1 MPATASLS
9 HPPVRHF
16 TRSLLAGITL
26 LIVPAL
32 HAEDKALA
40 PAWDQASSFLFND
53 AVQSFQKAPASANP
67 RERDYG
73 IAVAMLNYQPQ
84 TDANIQGALETFQR
98 LASENPTDRIGILSR
113 FFTGRI
119 PQLHFPTPDIPTAL
133 AVYYPLVKD
142 RTGNVVA
149 EACAARIVYLETYAN
164 PSLKDPI
171 AKLIELEPLVENL
184 STREGVRSFH
194 FAMGYA
200 YLNYSKRSD
209 ADNLRRALVH
219 LKEAEKG
226 GFPRWQ
232 DEANLLMAIAE
243 ASLLSGDKAQ
253 AAAYYGRF
261 AGKFKRDSRN
271 YYARQQLKAL
281 SPAAAVATPSPTS
294 SPTP

>member
-16 TRSLLAGITL
+16 TRFLLAGITL

-40 PAWDQASSFLFND
+40 PAWEQASSFLFND
-53 AVQSFQKAPASANP
+53 AVQTFQKAPASANP

-84 TDANIQGALETFQR
+84 TDANIQQSLETFKR
-98 LASENPTDRIGILSR
+98 LASENPSDRIGILSR
-113 FFTGRI
+113 FFVGRI
-119 PQLHFPTPDIPTAL
+119 PQLHFPKPDNEAAL
-133 AVYYPLVKD
+133 AAYYPLVRD

-149 EACAARIVYLETYAN
+149 EVCAARIVYLETYAN
-164 PSLKDPI
+164 PSLKNPV

-184 STREGVRSFH
+184 STREGLRSFH
-194 FAMGYA
+194 YAMGYA
-200 YLNYSKRSD
+200 YLNYSTRTD
-209 ADNLRRALVH
+209 TDNLKRAIAH
-219 LKEAEKG
+219 LKEAEKA

-281 SPAAAVATPSPTS
+281 SPAAVAAPSPTS